1 MEPLPAK
8 AVLEHCYM
16 DDLVPSASTVDE
28 AKETRRQLTQLGNQA
43 GFHIQKWVSTNMDV
57 IADIKEED
65 RASDIDLEK
74 RELPTIKT
82 LGVLWS
88 ATDDK
93 FFFLHSLQLDGFEFT
108 QRKVL
113 KKAATVYDPLGFLLH
128 GQKQGHGTICCQN
141 IISKN
146 GFSGFKSWMTVN

>member
-1 MEPLPAK
+1 VRIHPGCTNFKGLFSEDVFANFAFNSFGKNTEINMEPLPAK

-82 LGVLWS
+82 LGVL
-88 ATDDK
+88 
-93 FFFLHSLQLDGFEFT
+93 
-108 QRKVL
+108 
-113 KKAATVYDPLGFLLH
+113 
-128 GQKQGHGTICCQN
+128 
-141 IISKN
+141 
-146 GFSGFKSWMTVN
+146 